1 MVGEL
6 EGAGSVNVLTIIRG
20 GSWGS
25 ENIIMRV
32 GTPTG
37 DEIGHI
43 IIILRGG
50 RGDGVPSPR
59 ALKQNIIIIL
69 GGGGYPFQPPGKS

>member
-20 GSWGS
+20 GMVGDLK
-25 ENIIMRV
+25 NIIIRV

-43 IIILRGG
+43 IIILGG
-50 RGDGVPSPR
+50 GVGVTGYPPPR
-59 ALKQNIIIIL
+59 ALKQNIIII
-69 GGGGYPFQPPGKS
+69 